1 MSVWVGLAEKR
12 TGMAEQDER
21 YVTGDFGG
29 WFSLLQ
35 PMKLIPNAPLV
46 WRVTQPRTT
55 NRPRI
60 LRGTG
65 SPRLHSP
72 VLPLTGHLDAS
83 FWLP

>member
-35 PMKLIPNAPLV
+35 PLKLIPNAP
-46 WRVTQPRTT
+46 
-55 NRPRI
+55 
-60 LRGTG
+60 
-65 SPRLHSP
+65 
-72 VLPLTGHLDAS
+72 
-83 FWLP
+83 F